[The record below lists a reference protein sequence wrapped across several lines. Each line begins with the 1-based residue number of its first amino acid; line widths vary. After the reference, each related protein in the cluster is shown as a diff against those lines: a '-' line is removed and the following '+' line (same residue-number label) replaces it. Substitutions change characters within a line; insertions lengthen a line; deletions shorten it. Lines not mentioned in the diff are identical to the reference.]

1 MAGVLIVGYLVVAY
15 VALPI
20 FWMRYTRHHPSLA
33 DIPNITHT
41 ADGIPGDPLN
51 VSLIGT
57 EIDLK
62 RIMRAAQWYPADPL
76 SLRSRLEIAS
86 AAVFEH
92 PYDDAPVSNLYLWGR
107 KEDLAFEQPVG
118 NDPRQRHHVRFWRT
132 DKRDPDGRPVWVGAA
147 IFDERVGLSHTTGQI
162 THHTAPDIDAER
174 DTLFADL
181 QQPASSQKCTSSMA
195 STTFARGGMAVE
207 IPGSRMAGWRWG
219 SSVRSERVWWS
230 CTATSSPHSDTSV
243 FRSIHGVSCARYETE
258 VTILWDKRVTMRV
271 PMSCRAEV
279 GGRVVHPSLEC
290 STVRGKERFMK
301 SIVSGFFGFVV
312 AGVLAGCVT
321 QKKYDTLETQYQQ
334 LNQTMSA
341 EVAAKQMQITRLQNA
356 IKVTVNNGLLFPSG
370 DWEMPAEAQQSSAK
384 SSRSRPTANQ
394 HVNGYTDS
402 SRSAR
407 DVSQQTSPA
416 TWSCHRSGPT
426 T

>member
-1 MAGVLIVGYLVVAY
+1 MTPLSEGVQEPGTSPPQRRHLWKRIAIVAGVLIVGYLIVAY

-20 FWMRYTRHHPSLA
+20 YWMRYTRQHPSLA

-107 KEDLAFEQPVG
+107 TEDLAFEQPVG
-118 NDPRQRHHVRFWRT
+118 DDPRQRHHVRFWRT

-147 IFDERVGLSHTTGQI
+147 IFDERVGLSYTTGQI

-181 QQPASSQKCTSSMA
+181 QRTSELSEVY
-195 STTFARGGMAVE
+195 FIDGFHHLRQGRNGGGD
-207 IPGSRMAGWRWG
+207 PWFTDGR
-219 SSVRSERVWWS
+219 
-230 CTATSSPHSDTSV
+230 
-243 FRSIHGVSCARYETE
+243 
-258 VTILWDKRVTMRV
+258 L
-271 PMSCRAEV
+271 EV
-279 GGRVVHPSLEC
+279 GVIRVE
-290 STVRGKERFMK
+290 
-301 SIVSGFFGFVV
+301 
-312 AGVLAGCVT
+312 
-321 QKKYDTLETQYQQ
+321 
-334 LNQTMSA
+334 
-341 EVAAKQMQITRLQNA
+341 
-356 IKVTVNNGLLFPSG
+356 
-370 DWEMPAEAQQSSAK
+370 
-384 SSRSRPTANQ
+384 
-394 HVNGYTDS
+394 
-402 SRSAR
+402 
-407 DVSQQTSPA
+407 
-416 TWSCHRSGPT
+416 
-426 T
+426 